1 MITRTAAL
9 LVLLVPALAA
19 GQTATDPFTGEWVGN
34 ISKSRLSPAMPL
46 ESVTLRIAVTGDT
59 MTDGAMR
66 DGTVSMS
73 ATALVAGKEL
83 RDAETLRVD
92 GSEKPG
98 TLNPGIMLAAKFVG
112 THVLVIVAMKG
123 GSVIRLVTHEVSAD
137 GKTLTSRTS
146 GAVEQV
152 IVYERR

>member
-1 MITRTAAL
+1 MMHRAAAAAL
-9 LVLLVPALAA
+9 LVLLVPVVAA

-46 ESVTLRIAVTGDT
+46 EIVTLRIAVSGD
-59 MTDGAMR
+59 
-66 DGTVSMS
+66 TVSMS
-73 ATALVAGKEL
+73 AAALVAGKEL
-83 RDAETLRVD
+83 KDAETFRVD
-92 GSEKPG
+92 GSKKPG

-112 THVLVIVAMKG
+112 THVLVIVATKG

-152 IVYERR
+152 IVYERRAD